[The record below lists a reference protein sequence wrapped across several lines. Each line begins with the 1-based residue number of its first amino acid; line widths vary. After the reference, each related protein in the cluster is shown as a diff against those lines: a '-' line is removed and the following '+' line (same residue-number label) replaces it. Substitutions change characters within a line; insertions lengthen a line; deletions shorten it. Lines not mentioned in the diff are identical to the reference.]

1 MLKAL
6 GRLWVVVT
14 AVLGSLVL
22 IGIGVIILL
31 VSRSE
36 GPEASQPLLNQ
47 KIVKSGDENKIAILQ
62 LTGPISDAG
71 DASGFVGPPNS
82 ISANRVKKILRSLA
96 DEDQVKAVVLRI
108 NSPGG
113 AVVASDELYR
123 EIVELQ
129 KKKVVVVS
137 FGDTAAS
144 GGYYI
149 AAGANKIV
157 ANPSTITGSIG
168 VIAQFPKLSGLYD
181 KLGIEMRTIKSGEFK
196 DIGSE
201 SRDLTDAE
209 RQILDQ
215 IIMTSY
221 DQFVQAIVDGRKMD
235 EAKVRALADGR
246 IYSGK
251 QAKEL
256 GLVDELGGLETALQH
271 ATELAMLENPTHVE
285 YSDDNFVQ
293 TLFGAQVKRLSLGA
307 SLDDVFPTE
316 FGVFYLWSP

>member
-31 VSRSE
+31 VSGSE
-36 GPEASQPLLNQ
+36 GPDASQPVLNQ
-47 KIVKSGDENKIAILQ
+47 KIVKNGDENKIAILR

-71 DASGFVGPPNS
+71 DASGFGGPPNS
-82 ISANRVKKILRSLA
+82 ISATRVKKILRSLA

-256 GLVDELGGLETALQH
+256 GLVDELGGLETALQQ
-271 ATELAMLENPTHVE
+271 AAELAKLENPTHVE
-285 YSDDNFVQ
+285 YSDDNFFQ
-293 TLFGAQVKRLSLGA
+293 ALFGAQANRLSLGA